1 MNKKLQALGRLPT
14 GRMNNLEFDY
24 SKKLELG
31 KIAGDVLWYAF
42 ESMKFRLADNTYYTP
57 DFIVMRGDRTLEV
70 HEVKGHARIFQDDAK
85 VKIKVAASMMPIFK
99 FKVVIPIPKNK
110 GGGWDVIEY

>member
-24 SKKLELG
+24 SKKLEMG
-31 KIAGDVLWYAF
+31 KMVGDVLWYAF

-70 HEVKGHARIFQDDAK
+70 HETKGFWTDDGRA
-85 VKIKVAASMMPIFK
+85 KIKIAAEMFPLFK
-99 FKVVIPIPKNK
+99 FIAIKRQTKK
-110 GGGWDVIEY
+110 QGGGWTMEEF